1 MKAQILPLVG
11 CESVEDDGGFQQ
23 SLAAFTARKTHN
35 LSYEL
40 FFPVFSFGFGYSFKL
55 GK

>member
-1 MKAQILPLVG
+1 VN
-11 CESVEDDGGFQQ
+11 DDGGFQQ
-23 SLAAFTARKTHN
+23 SLAAFTARNKHN
-35 LSYEL
+35 LSYAS